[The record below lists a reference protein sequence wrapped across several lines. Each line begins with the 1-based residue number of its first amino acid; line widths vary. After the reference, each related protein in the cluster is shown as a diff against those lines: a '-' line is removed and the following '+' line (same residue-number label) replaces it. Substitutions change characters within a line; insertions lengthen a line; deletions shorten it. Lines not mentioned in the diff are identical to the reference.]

1 MSLIAAT
8 QLTAVATVALA
19 VFAIIT
25 AVVAYLAFQKQS
37 DELADQRAVNAEQNE
52 VLRLQADE
60 LRASPRAPEMASLE
74 LRQQWAATLVV
85 WQAATQNAKTAKPT
99 WRLRRS
105 HLLSRWTR
113 KKEVA
118 LGRVSAVQ
126 GGSAVWLVLT
136 RSGVNRGRCH
146 LVCPAF
152 ISYQHAFELV
162 RSHGESG
169 VTARLLPFTWTG

>member
-8 QLTAVATVALA
+8 QLTAVATLALA

-37 DELADQRAVNAEQNE
+37 DELADQRAVNAEQTE

-60 LRASPRAPEMASLE
+60 LRASPRAPTMASLE

-105 HLLSRWTR
+105 HLVRHLIVKPEVR
-113 KKEVA
+113 KA
-118 LGRVSAVQ
+118 
-126 GGSAVWLVLT
+126 
-136 RSGVNRGRCH
+136 
-146 LVCPAF
+146 P
-152 ISYQHAFELV
+152 
-162 RSHGESG
+162 
-169 VTARLLPFTWTG
+169 